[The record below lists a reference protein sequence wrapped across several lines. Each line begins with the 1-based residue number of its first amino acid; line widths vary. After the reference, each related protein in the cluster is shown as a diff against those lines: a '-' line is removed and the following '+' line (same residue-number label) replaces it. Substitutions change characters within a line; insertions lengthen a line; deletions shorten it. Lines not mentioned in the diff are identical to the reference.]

1 MQRLVPELDGWR
13 LQLDENGKGVLLPSE
28 QWRSIAPSQAPTFLM
43 RLLQSNAMAQHGLN
57 LRDVLRGNKIGIE
70 DLEVIYS
77 PFFEALLCFPQ
88 IPQLITCH
96 DLTPLTLPASR
107 RAWFKYRFW
116 QPKHLHC
123 ATRVIAIS
131 RHVANQLIAF
141 GLPADR
147 ISVVPNGI
155 RIERPALIEPASED
169 LVVLARHDA
178 NKNLSALVRALATVQ
193 TRLPQWRGVVRII
206 GREGKST
213 PAIQRYQRALPRPDG
228 LECIPSMDSETLLQ
242 TLRDSLALLSASLE
256 EGFDYP
262 VLEAKAEGLPTLI
275 SSIPVHQEF
284 HQDSSL
290 FFPADDDGTVLTEH
304 LSTLLKDHSAWR
316 QLSAAG
322 RHLAQSLSI
331 QRQAES
337 IRPLISNLAR

>member
-13 LQLDENGKGVLLPSE
+13 LQLDENGKGILLPRE
-28 QWRSIAPSQAPTFLM
+28 QWSSIAPPQAPTFFM

-57 LRDVLRGNKIGIE
+57 LKDVLQDSKVDIE

-77 PFFEALLCFPQ
+77 PFFEALLCFPE

-107 RAWFKYRFW
+107 RAWLKYRFW

-155 RIERPALIEPASED
+155 RIERPALSAPTSED

-178 NKNLSALVRALATVQ
+178 NKNLIALVRALATVQ
-193 TRLPQWRGVVRII
+193 KRLPHWRGVVRII
-206 GREGKST
+206 GRKGKST
-213 PAIQRYQRALPRPDG
+213 PMIQRYQRALPRPNG
-228 LECIPSMDSETLLQ
+228 LECIPSMTSETLLQ
-242 TLRDSLALLSASLE
+242 TLRGSLALISASLN

-275 SSIPVHQEF
+275 SAIPVHQEF

-290 FFPADDDGTVLTEH
+290 FFPADDDGTVLTQQ
-304 LSTLLKDHSAWR
+304 LSTLLNDRASWK
-316 QLSAAG
+316 QLSTAG
-322 RHLAQSLSI
+322 RDLTESLSV

-337 IRPLISNLAR
+337 IRQHISELAR

>member
-1 MQRLVPELDGWR
+1 MQRLVPELDGLR
-13 LQLDENGKGVLLPSE
+13 LQLDVNGEGILLPSE
-28 QWRSIAPSQAPTFLM
+28 QWSSIAPPQAPTLLM

-57 LRDVLRGNKIGIE
+57 VPDVVRGSKIAIE

-96 DLTPLTLPASR
+96 DLTPLRLPTSR
-107 RAWFKYRFW
+107 RAWIKYRFW

-131 RHVANQLIAF
+131 RHVADQLISF
-141 GLPADR
+141 GQPADR

-155 RIERPALIEPASED
+155 QIQRPALSAPASED

-193 TRLPQWRGVVRII
+193 TRLPHWRGVVRII
-206 GREGKST
+206 GGEGKST
-213 PAIQRYQRALPRPDG
+213 PMIQRYQRTLPRPNG
-228 LECIPSMDSETLLQ
+228 LECIPSMASETLLQ
-242 TLRDSLALLSASLE
+242 TLRGSLALISASLD

-275 SSIPVHQEF
+275 SSIPVHKEF
-284 HQDSSL
+284 HQQSSL
-290 FFPADDDGTVLTEH
+290 FFPADDDGTVLAEQ
-304 LSTLLKDHSAWR
+304 LSILLKDRAGWQ

-337 IRPLISNLAR
+337 VRQLIRELAG

>member
-28 QWRSIAPSQAPTFLM
+28 QWSAIAPPQAPTFLM
-43 RLLQSNAMAQHGLN
+43 RLLQSNAIAQHGLN
-57 LRDVLRGNKIGIE
+57 LRDVLRSSKIGIE
-70 DLEVIYS
+70 ELDVIYS

-88 IPQLITCH
+88 IPQLIPCH
-96 DLTPLTLPASR
+96 DLTPLTLSKSR
-107 RAWFKYRFW
+107 RAWLKYRFW
-116 QPKHLHC
+116 QPKHLQC

-131 RHVANQLIAF
+131 RYVANQLIAF

-155 RIERPALIEPASED
+155 QIQRPALIAPASED
-169 LVVLARHDA
+169 LLVLARHDA
-178 NKNLSALVRALATVQ
+178 NKNLIALVQALATVQ
-193 TRLPQWRGVVRII
+193 TRLPNWRGVVRII

-213 PAIQRYQRALPRPDG
+213 PMIQRLQQSLPRPEG
-228 LECIPSMDSETLLQ
+228 LECIPSMDTETLLQ
-242 TLRDSLALLSASLE
+242 TLRGSLALMSSSLE

-284 HQDSSL
+284 HRDSSL
-290 FFPADDDGTVLTEH
+290 FFPANDDGTVLAEH
-304 LSTLLKDHSAWR
+304 LTTLLKDRSAWM

-337 IRPLISNLAR
+337 VRQLISTLAC